1 MKNNDNFRE
10 KINLIYDDN
19 FYSFK
24 LKILLF
30 ECAKYL
36 KHKEREK
43 WHQRVKM

>member
-24 LKILLF
+24 FKILLF
-30 ECAKYL
+30 ESAKYL